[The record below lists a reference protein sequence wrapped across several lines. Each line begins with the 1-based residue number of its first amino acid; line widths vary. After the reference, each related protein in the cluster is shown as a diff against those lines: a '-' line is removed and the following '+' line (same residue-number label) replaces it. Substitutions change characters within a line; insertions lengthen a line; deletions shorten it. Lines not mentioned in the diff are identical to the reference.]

1 MEQFIQ
7 DINALIMMANQPVG
21 KQPLINH
28 NVIEKQY
35 IVYYLYRI
43 LCKYEQLFTTNL
55 EFSKI
60 RDIYDLLR
68 IPKEKGKGCYP
79 MSQKMTSND
88 NLLNLILSSIVELF
102 NQLNEELKMTM
113 TNKIFMEFTGFL
125 EKKTLE
131 RIIQDLMELH
141 QLVPNLSAPI
151 VKPYM
156 YDKLALNIPTTNTPP
171 ANVAAANVAPT
182 NVAPANVAAAN
193 VAAANV
199 ATANV
204 PLANVVAAN
213 VAPANVPPA
222 NVPPAN
228 TI

>member
-1 MEQFIQ
+1 MDQFIQ
-7 DINALIMMANQPVG
+7 DIDALIMMANQPVG

-55 EFSKI
+55 ESWKI
-60 RDIYDLLR
+60 RDIYNLLR
-68 IPKEKGKGCYP
+68 IPKEKRKGCYP

-88 NLLNLILSSIVELF
+88 KLLNLILSSIVELF
-102 NQLNEELKMTM
+102 NQLNEDLKMTM
-113 TNKIFMEFTGFL
+113 TNKYFMEFKEFL
-125 EKKTLE
+125 SKKTLE

-141 QLVPNLSAPI
+141 QLVPNLAAPI

-156 YDKLALNIPTTNTPP
+156 YDKLSLNIPATNDSVDIDVTSVNDTPV
-171 ANVAAANVAPT
+171 NVTSGNAQ
-182 NVAPANVAAAN
+182 
-193 VAAANV
+193 
-199 ATANV
+199 
-204 PLANVVAAN
+204 LS
-213 VAPANVPPA
+213 
-222 NVPPAN
+222 